1 MSNTAYKMHESMI
14 KVSRRFVAIK
24 TILAGI
30 VSEIIKHDCPQE
42 CDYGNNMI
50 EADGFLKLFVKH
62 IGTIEYHGENRDFIH
77 NITGICIMC
86 MVYDRG
92 YK

>member
-1 MSNTAYKMHESMI
+1 MI
-14 KVSRRFVAIK
+14 EVGRRFVAIK

-30 VSEIIKHDCPQE
+30 VSEIIQDDCPQE
-42 CDYGNNMI
+42 CDYSNKMI

-62 IGTIEYHGENRDFIH
+62 IGAIEYDGKNRDFIH
-77 NITGICIMC
+77 NITSICIVC